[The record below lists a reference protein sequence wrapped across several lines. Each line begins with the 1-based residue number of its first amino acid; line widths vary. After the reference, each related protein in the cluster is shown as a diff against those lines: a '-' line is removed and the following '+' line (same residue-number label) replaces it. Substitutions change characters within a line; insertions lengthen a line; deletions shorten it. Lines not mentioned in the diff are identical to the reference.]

1 MSLIPSMEQWVKWFS
16 MAAAVTQIQSLAQ
29 ELLYAMGEGKREY
42 KQEEKTFLKFWQKKK
57 KTHQPR
63 ILCPTKL
70 SFKSEGEIKTYSGKQ
85 KLMEFVASTYV
96 FQEMSKEVL

>member
-57 KTHQPR
+57 KP
-63 ILCPTKL
+63 INL
-70 SFKSEGEIKTYSGKQ
+70 
-85 KLMEFVASTYV
+85 EFCVLQNYP
-96 FQEMSKEVL
+96 SKVKEK